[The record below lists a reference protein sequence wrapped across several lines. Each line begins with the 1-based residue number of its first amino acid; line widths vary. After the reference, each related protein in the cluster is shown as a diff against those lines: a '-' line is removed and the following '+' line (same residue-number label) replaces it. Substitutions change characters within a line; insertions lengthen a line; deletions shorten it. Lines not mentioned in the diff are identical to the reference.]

1 MDLNGRQCFGGE
13 IGLLRVSRFV
23 LVFEMGFEW
32 VVVSGKKLARLSGTI
47 VGITFLEIGVNFYLI
62 E

>member
-1 MDLNGRQCFGGE
+1 MALNGRQCFGGE

-32 VVVSGKKLARLSGTI
+32 VCEWQK
-47 VGITFLEIGVNFYLI
+47 VGALEWDYCWDNFLGNWR
-62 E
+62 